1 MKKILFILA
10 IFSFFLYGHNTYAA
24 TKVLAKDLYAGSVV
38 VEENFDTPSWWYI
51 DEMSGEK
58 YHLKDGVSVTRLLQK
73 FGQGIHDKDL
83 QKLATST
90 ESTNIDYQLVNK
102 YQGKFLIQVDKA
114 GEAWYLN
121 PLDDLLYRVENGTE
135 GLQQL
140 KYLAL
145 DISTTKLKSIQSAK
159 DDNFLVP
166 KKSEIDFTLYQ
177 NVWQTLKQNYYQTID
192 SADLFYGSLKGLTQS
207 LNDPYTEFFDPR
219 GKTEFNNRL
228 EGAVE
233 GIGTM
238 VDLIDGKVVIIAPLP
253 DSPAEKAG
261 LLPYDQIL
269 KANDQDLSG
278 MTLDQAIT
286 YIKGP
291 SGSKVNLTIYRPDE
305 SKTFQVEV
313 VREKIVLPTVTAK
326 KIDNNLA
333 YFKIN
338 IFAIDLE
345 EKFNIAKAE
354 IIDKNT
360 KGIIIDL
367 RNNPGGYTDS
377 AINLA
382 EHWLAEGDLIFSEKY
397 PNKKQNFYSNK
408 GGELNLA
415 TVILINNGSASASE
429 IFTSALKEHGKAQVV
444 GQTTFGKGTG
454 QMVDYFSDGSAMK
467 YTIFEWLTAGDKS
480 IEKVGVTPTYEI
492 LNTKTSD
499 LQLEKAKDLLR
510 K

>member
-10 IFSFFLYGHNTYAA
+10 IFSFFIYGHSTYAA
-24 TKVLAKDLYAGSVV
+24 TKILAKDLYAGSIV

-51 DEMSGEK
+51 DESSGEK

-83 QKLATST
+83 KKLATST
-90 ESTNIDYQLVNK
+90 KSTNIDYSLVNK
-102 YQGKFLIQVDKA
+102 YKGKFLIQIDQA

-121 PLDDLLYRVENGTE
+121 PLDDLLYRIENGAE

-145 DISTTKLKSIQSAK
+145 DINTTKLNSIKSAQ

-166 KKSEIDFTLYQ
+166 KNSGIDFSLYQ
-177 NVWQTLKQNYYQTID
+177 NIWQTLKQNYYKPID
-192 SADLFYGSLKGLTQS
+192 SQDLFYGSLKGLTQS

-219 GKTEFNNRL
+219 GKTELDNRL

-238 VDLIDGKVVIIAPLP
+238 VDLIDGKVVVIAPLP
-253 DSPAEKAG
+253 ASPAEKAG
-261 LLPYDQIL
+261 LQAYDQIL
-269 KANDQDLSG
+269 KADSKELIN
-278 MTLDQAIT
+278 MTLDQAIA

-291 SGSKVNLTIYRPDE
+291 SGTKVNLTIYRPDE
-305 SKTFQVEV
+305 KKTFEVEV
-313 VREKIVLPTVTAK
+313 IREKIVLETVIAK
-326 KIDNNLA
+326 KLNNNLA

-345 EKFNIAKAE
+345 EKFNIAKATV
-354 IIDKNT
+354 IDKNT

-367 RNNPGGYTDS
+367 RNNPGGYTNS
-377 AINLA
+377 AIDLT

-397 PNKKQNFYSNK
+397 PNKTQNFYSSK
-408 GGELNLA
+408 GGEFKLP
-415 TVILINNGSASASE
+415 TVILVNNGSASATE
-429 IFTSALKEHGKAQVV
+429 IFTSALKKHGKAQVV

-454 QMVDYFSDGSAMK
+454 QNVANFSDGSALK
-467 YTIFEWLTAGDKS
+467 YTIFEWLTADDKF
-480 IEKVGVTPTYEI
+480 IEKIGITPNYEI
-492 LNTKTSD
+492 LNTKNND
-499 LQLEKAKDLLR
+499 LQLEKAKTLLR
-510 K
+510 

>member
-1 MKKILFILA
+1 MKKIIFTLA
-10 IFSFFLYGHNTYAA
+10 IFSFFFYGHASQAA
-24 TKVLAKDLYAGSVV
+24 TKVLAKDLYAGSIV
-38 VEENFDTPSWWYI
+38 VEENFNTPSWWYI
-51 DEMSGEK
+51 DEVSGEK
-58 YHLKDGVSVTRLLQK
+58 YPLKDGVSITRLLQK

-83 QKLATST
+83 NKLATST
-90 ESTNIDYQLVNK
+90 ESLNVDYKLVNK
-102 YQGKFLIQVDKA
+102 YQGKFLIQVDKS

-121 PLDDLLYRVENGTE
+121 PLDDLLYRVENGVE

-140 KYLAL
+140 KYLAI
-145 DISTTKLKSIQSAK
+145 DISTTKLKSIKNAQ
-159 DDNFLVP
+159 DDNFLIP
-166 KKSEIDFTLYQ
+166 KKSDIDFSLYQ
-177 NVWQTLKQNYYQTID
+177 NIWQTLKKNYYKPID

-219 GKTEFNNRL
+219 NKKDFDNRL

-238 VDLIDGKVVIIAPLP
+238 VDLIDGRVVIIAPLP
-253 DSPAEKAG
+253 DSPAEIAG

-269 KANDQDLSG
+269 KADETELVN
-278 MTLDQAIT
+278 MTLDQAIS

-291 SGSKVNLTIYRPDE
+291 SGTKVKLTIYRPDE
-305 SKTFQVEV
+305 NKTFVIEV
-313 VREKIVLPTVTAK
+313 VRDKIVLPTVAAK
-326 KIDNNLA
+326 KLTNNLA

-345 EKFNIAKAE
+345 EKFNLAKLE
-354 IIDKNT
+354 VIDKNT

-397 PNKKQNFYSNK
+397 PTKTQNFYSSK
-408 GGELNLA
+408 GAEFKLP
-415 TVILINNGSASASE
+415 TVILVNNGSASASE
-429 IFTSALKEHGKAQVV
+429 IFTSALKKHGKAQVV

-454 QMVDYFSDGSAMK
+454 QMVDNFSDGSAMK

-480 IEKVGVTPTYEI
+480 IEKIGVEPTYKI
-492 LNTKTSD
+492 LNTKTAD
-499 LQLEKAKDLLR
+499 LQLEKAKALLR
-510 K
+510 

>member
-1 MKKILFILA
+1 MKKILFTLA
-10 IFSFFLYGHNTYAA
+10 FFSFFIYGHTLYAA
-24 TKVLAKDLYAGSVV
+24 TKVLPKDLYAGSIVA
-38 VEENFDTPSWWYI
+38 EENFDVPTWWYI
-51 DEMSGEK
+51 DEVSGEK
-58 YHLKDGVSVTRLLQK
+58 YPLKDGVSVTRLLQK

-83 QKLATST
+83 RKLATST
-90 ESTNIDYQLVNK
+90 ESTNIDYKLVNK

-121 PLDDLLYRVENGTE
+121 PLDDLLYRVENGSE

-140 KYLAL
+140 KYLAI
-145 DISTTKLKSIQSAK
+145 DISTAKLNTIQSAK
-159 DDNFLVP
+159 DDNFLLP
-166 KKSEIDFTLYQ
+166 KKSSVDFALYQ
-177 NVWQTLKQNYYQTID
+177 KVWQTLKQNYYKTID

-238 VDLIDGKVVIIAPLP
+238 VDLIDGKVVVISPLP

-269 KANDQDLSG
+269 KADDKDLNG

-291 SGSKVNLTIYRPDE
+291 SGTKVNLTIYRPDE
-305 SKTFQVEV
+305 DKTFNVEV
-313 VREKIVLPTVTAK
+313 IREKIVLPTVTAK
-326 KIDNNLA
+326 KLGNNIA

-345 EKFNIAKAE
+345 EKFNIAKTEA
-354 IIDKNT
+354 IDKNT

-377 AINLA
+377 AISLA
-382 EHWLAEGDLIFSEKY
+382 EHWLPEGALIFSEKY
-397 PNKKQNFYSNK
+397 PNKTQNFYSSK
-408 GGELNLA
+408 GGEFNLP
-415 TVILINNGSASASE
+415 TVILVNNGSASASE
-429 IFTSALKEHGKAQVV
+429 IFTSALKEHNVAQIV

-454 QMVDYFSDGSAMK
+454 QMVDNFPDGSAMK

-492 LNTKTSD
+492 LNTKTAD
-499 LQLEKAKDLLR
+499 LQLEKAKTLL

>member
-1 MKKILFILA
+1 MKKILFTLA
-10 IFSFFLYGHNTYAA
+10 IFSFFFYGHNLQAA
-24 TKVLAKDLYAGSVV
+24 TKILPKDLYAGSIV

-51 DEMSGEK
+51 DESSGEK
-58 YHLKDGVSVTRLLQK
+58 YHLKDGVSMTRLLQK

-90 ESTNIDYQLVNK
+90 ESLNVDYKLINK

-121 PLDDLLYRVENGTE
+121 PLDDLLYRIENGAE

-145 DISTTKLKSIQSAK
+145 DISTAKLNSIQSAK

-166 KKSEIDFTLYQ
+166 KNNGIDLSLYQ
-177 NVWQTLKQNYYQTID
+177 NVWQTLKQNYYKPID
-192 SADLFYGSLKGLTQS
+192 SQDLFYGSLKGLTQS

-228 EGAVE
+228 EGTVE

-238 VDLIDGKVVIIAPLP
+238 VDLIDGKVVVISPLP

-269 KANDQDLSG
+269 KADDKDLSD

-291 SGSKVNLTIYRPDE
+291 SGTKVNLTIYRPDE
-305 SKTFQVEV
+305 KKTFEIKV
-313 VREKIVLPTVTAK
+313 VREKIVLPIVSAK
-326 KIDNNLA
+326 KLDNNLA

-345 EKFNIAKAE
+345 EKFNLAKAE
-354 IIDKNT
+354 VIDKNT

-377 AINLA
+377 AISLV
-382 EHWLAEGDLIFSEKY
+382 ERWLPEGALIFSEKY
-397 PNKKQNFYSNK
+397 PNKTQNFYSSR
-408 GGELNLA
+408 GGEFHLP
-415 TVILINNGSASASE
+415 TVVLVNNGSASASE
-429 IFTSALKEHGKAQVV
+429 IFSSALKEHGKAQIV

-454 QMVDYFSDGSAMK
+454 QNVANFSGGSAMK
-467 YTIFEWLTAGDKS
+467 YTIFEWLTAGNKS
-480 IEKVGVTPTYEI
+480 IEKVGITPNYEI
-492 LNTKTSD
+492 LNTKNAD
-499 LQLEKAKDLLR
+499 LQLEKAKSLL